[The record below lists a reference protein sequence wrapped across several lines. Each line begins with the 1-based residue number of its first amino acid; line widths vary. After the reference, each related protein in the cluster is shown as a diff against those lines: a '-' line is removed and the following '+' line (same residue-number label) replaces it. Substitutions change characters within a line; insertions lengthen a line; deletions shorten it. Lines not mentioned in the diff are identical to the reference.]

1 MRIKFGPKEIQELNF
16 NDTNP
21 YDIINSEVI
30 LESLLNSND
39 EDFIVENIETY

>member
-1 MRIKFGPKEIQELNF
+1 MIQI
-16 NDTNP
+16 P